1 MAEQT
6 GGRARTGSGRSLPKS
21 HRTRER
27 ILDAAA
33 RVLGSKGYAG
43 TRLQDVAAEAGI
55 QAPAIYY
62 YFGSRDEL
70 IAEVM
75 YVGAHRVRGH
85 VADVLAGL
93 PAETGAMDRI
103 LAAVEAHLRYELLI
117 SDYTTASV
125 RNAGQV
131 PDAVRERAV
140 AEETAYSHM
149 WRDLFEHAHAD
160 GELRADLDLNLTR
173 FLILG
178 AMNWAAEWWDPKHR
192 TLDDLVASTQTLVL
206 HGLGRH

>member
-1 MAEQT
+1 M
-6 GGRARTGSGRSLPKS
+6 
-21 HRTRER
+21 
-27 ILDAAA
+27 
-33 RVLGSKGYAG
+33 LGSKGYAG
-43 TRLQDVAAEAGI
+43 TRLQDVAAEAGL

-85 VADVLAGL
+85 VIDVLAAL
-93 PAETGAMDRI
+93 PVETDAMGRI

-131 PDAVRERAV
+131 PESVRERAA
-140 AEETAYSHM
+140 AEEAAYSHM
-149 WRDLFEHAHAD
+149 WRDLFEQAQAA
-160 GELRADLDLNLTR
+160 GELRSDLDLNLTR
-173 FLILG
+173 FLIIG

-192 TLDDLVASTQTLVL
+192 TLDDLVASTQALVL
-206 HGLGRH
+206 NGVGRH